1 MLQQTTVKA
10 VIPYYS
16 RWIKAFPSV
25 EHVAR
30 ASEQKILKMW
40 QGLGYYQR
48 ARNLHK
54 AAKILC
60 QEFGGRLPRSPEQLK
75 LLPGFGPYT
84 VGAVA
89 SIAFEVRHPIVDANV
104 RRVIMRLL
112 ALHGMA
118 EQGQDKKILDFLA
131 KILPI
136 KKVGDFNQA
145 LMELGAL
152 VCRSRE
158 PLCHQCPLTHFCNA
172 YQKDIQEIIPAPKQ
186 SRLKKIKAVVAVIK
200 RNNKFLIQK
209 RSDQGLLAGMWEF
222 PGGKIEKGE
231 TPNDALKREIKE
243 ELGVR
248 ISSSRFLLNVRHYYT
263 QFKVHLSVW
272 LCTLENH
279 PSENRHCRWVT
290 QTDFKKYPM
299 PSGSAKIVD
308 FLNEMRV

>member
-172 YQKDIQEIIPAPKQ
+172 YQKDIKEIIPAPKQ